1 MASGVAGGRNLSSS
15 RVQGLR
21 RERPFGQLQLVDGT
35 QWRIKNAELAYTL
48 TAERLRKAGI
58 TSLRFYISG
67 NNLWL
72 FSHLNEDR
80 ETGGTRTNDNVMK
93 YPLTKRYTFGVK
105 IEF

>member
-1 MASGVAGGRNLSSS
+1 MKA
-15 RVQGLR
+15 
-21 RERPFGQLQLVDGT
+21 
-35 QWRIKNAELAYTL
+35 IIL
-48 TAERLRKAGI
+48 TK
-58 TSLRFYISG
+58 TG